1 MSKADERHGE
11 LLVIRP
17 GAIGDTL
24 LTFPVLSALRAASP
38 SASLTLVGN
47 ARVLPLARWLSLADA
62 VEDYADLRWSAL
74 FAEGGLDPTGLGAR
88 LRRAERVVCWLADPE
103 GVVERNLREAGVI
116 AATIRPGRPPVGT
129 HLHATS
135 YLAQTLGL
143 AFDLARAESC
153 RYRLPSAV
161 LEQEPPLF
169 NVAPLVIHPGSG
181 SAAKCWPAPHFA
193 AVVRWAWARD
203 WPVLVLAGPA
213 DHERLAELLRALPT
227 PPPDRIKVLID
238 LPLLRVAAQIQRARC
253 YLGNDSGLSHLAG
266 LLGVPTVALFG
277 PTDPAVWRPLGPAV
291 VTVRSQPLDQ
301 LAVEVVV
308 RRIEQLARTPTED
321 FWGWGEAKRGTS
333 VPETGL

>member
-1 MSKADERHGE
+1 MNVSRADEKSRE

-24 LTFPVLSALRAASP
+24 LTFPVLSALRTTSP
-38 SASLTLVGN
+38 SARLTLVGN
-47 ARVLPLARWLSLADA
+47 AQVLPLARWLGVADA

-74 FAEGGLDPTGLGAR
+74 FAEGGLDQSGLAPR
-88 LRRAERVVCWLADPE
+88 LRRAERVVCWLTDIE
-103 GVVERNLREAGVI
+103 GLVERNLREAGVT
-116 AATIRPGRPPVGT
+116 AATVRPGHPPAGT
-129 HLHATS
+129 RLHVAS

-143 AFDLARAESC
+143 AFEVASAGASC
-153 RYRLPSAV
+153 YRLPPAV
-161 LEQEPPLF
+161 LEQELPLF
-169 NVAPLVIHPGSG
+169 SVAPLVIHPGSG
-181 SAAKCWPAPHFA
+181 SARKCWPASHFA

-213 DHERLAELLRALPT
+213 DHGPLAALLGALPA
-227 PPPDRIKVLID
+227 PLPDRIQVLVD

-291 VTVRSQPLDQ
+291 VAVRSQPLDQ

-308 RRIEQLARTPTED
+308 RHIAQLESTVAGDLR
-321 FWGWGEAKRGTS
+321 R
-333 VPETGL
+333 